1 MLLPGARAQKND
13 QPMKRKIDML
23 KRLRVAREERGSA
36 LVEFAV
42 TVPLLI
48 FLLFAVL
55 EGMFAMYLYHYT
67 AYAAQQGARFA
78 MVRGYTASENIGTP
92 CGTSAPPNFTM
103 AYDCTATSS
112 DIQNFVQSLGAINPS
127 SLTINTSNSYV
138 WPGKNPDGT
147 TAGCTAQTNSKG
159 CLVKVTASYTF
170 NFVPYLPFTGM
181 TMSATSEKVI
191 LQ

>member
-1 MLLPGARAQKND
+1 
-13 QPMKRKIDML
+13 MKRKFDVQKWFCL
-23 KRLRVAREERGSA
+23 ACQERGSA

-55 EGMFAMYLYHYT
+55 QGMFAMYIYHYT

-78 MVRGYTASENIGTP
+78 MVRGYTASQNIGTP

-103 AYDCTATSS
+103 VYDCTAVSG
-112 DIQNFVQSLGAINPS
+112 DIQNYVQSLGAINPS
-127 SLTINTSNSYV
+127 NLTINTSNSYV

-147 TAGCTAQTNSKG
+147 TTGCTTQSNSKG
-159 CLVKVTASYTF
+159 CLVRVTANYTF
-170 NFVPYLPFTGM
+170 DVIPFLPFTALR
-181 TMSATSEKVI
+181 MSATSEKVI
-191 LQ
+191 AQ